1 LAKKILYINKRIL
14 NTREKEL
21 KVKTEELNMSTNFE
35 KLNMW
40 NVTDRNALFIVG
52 TKRDKMEH
60 LENSLFCHPLRKF
73 DRTDKNKNG
82 VIDADELL
90 SRLKKERAGDIAVGI
105 LEALSTAAWGTLAV
119 MCLRKAKPIG
129 SPVTATLGV
138 LCFGGAIEKYSD
150 LLRTNR
156 NIKILKE
163 YIKLQEAENA
173 SA

>member
-1 LAKKILYINKRIL
+1 MIKKILYINKRIL

-21 KVKTEELNMSTNFE
+21 KIQTEELNMSTNFE

-40 NVTDRNALFIVG
+40 NVTDRDALFIVG
-52 TKRDKMEH
+52 TKREKMEH

-90 SRLKKERAGDIAVGI
+90 SRIKKERNGRIFKCFV
-105 LEALSTAAWGTLAV
+105 ETL
-119 MCLRKAKPIG
+119 
-129 SPVTATLGV
+129 ATLGSV
-138 LCFGGAIEKYSD
+138 TTMYKGIQQAKYGRASLMLILGILTTLGGISD
-150 LLRTNR
+150 MFRLPEENR
-156 NIKILKE
+156 EIRVLKE